1 MAPPTKRRKISAV
14 EEITFDPAAREEFLT
29 GFHKRKLARAKHA
42 QEEAAKKER
51 EERVR
56 QRRELRQQRK
66 EDLERHVQE
75 VNALLRKANGDLG
88 EEGEDEE
95 DEAADGEGPEEEWIG
110 FEEPAEINREEEYI
124 DEDKYTTVT
133 VETVDISKSGFV
145 KLEQS
150 GSDEDSKGREETAVG
165 SKSQTSNKRIWTKE
179 KPSKDRPKKKKKK
192 FRYESKA
199 DRKVTRLKE
208 RSKNRDQ
215 AKARRS

>member
-1 MAPPTKRRKISAV
+1 MVPPTKRRKISAV

-29 GFHKRKLARAKHA
+29 GFHKRKLARVKHA

-51 EERVR
+51 EERVK
-56 QRRELRQQRK
+56 QRREMRQQRK

-75 VNALLRKANGDLG
+75 VNALLKKADGELSEGEDEDDEAAD

-95 DEAADGEGPEEEWIG
+95 WTG
-110 FEEPAEINREEEYI
+110 FEEPVEINREEEYI
-124 DEDKYTTVT
+124 DEDKYTTIT
-133 VETVDISKSGFV
+133 VETVDISKSGFS
-145 KLEQS
+145 KPEEA
-150 GSDEDSKGREETAVG
+150 GSEEDSEGGREAAVG
-165 SKSQTSNKRIWTKE
+165 SKLQASNKQVWTKE

-208 RSKNRDQ
+208 RSKNREQ